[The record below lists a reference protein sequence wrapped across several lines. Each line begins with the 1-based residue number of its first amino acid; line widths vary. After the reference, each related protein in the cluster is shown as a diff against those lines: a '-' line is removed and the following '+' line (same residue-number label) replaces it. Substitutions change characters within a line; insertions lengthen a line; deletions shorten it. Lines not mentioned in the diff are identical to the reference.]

1 MTDVLIYS
9 ERGLLPRVVD
19 SLLTLSP
26 GAASF
31 ICSAAA

>member
-19 SLLTLSP
+19 SLLTLP